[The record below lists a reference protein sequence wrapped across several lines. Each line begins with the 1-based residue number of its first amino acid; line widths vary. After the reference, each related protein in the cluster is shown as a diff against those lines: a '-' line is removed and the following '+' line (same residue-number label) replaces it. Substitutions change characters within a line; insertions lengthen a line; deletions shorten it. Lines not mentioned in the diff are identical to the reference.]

1 MIFVTDV
8 LVRYRNVKR
17 VYGYKL
23 NSYWSN
29 IASVDD
35 YFRTNMDFLKPDVRK
50 YFFPR
55 RAEDLFE
62 SG

>member
-1 MIFVTDV
+1 MTFVTDV

-35 YFRTNMDFLKPDVRK
+35 YFRTNMDIFETGCEKVL
-50 YFFPR
+50 FPR